1 MFFPSVKGAMR
12 RKSSLWGPYPF
23 RWKTRCTVSYR
34 YHTPVLDSVALQ
46 EKLERE
52 RRRRDVES
60 RAEKMM
66 DHLSGK
72 VRNTISSY
80 IYIQLAS
87 FAKES

>member
-1 MFFPSVKGAMR
+1 M
-12 RKSSLWGPYPF
+12 WGPYPF

-34 YHTPVLDSVALQ
+34 CHTPVLDSVALQ

-72 VRNTISSY
+72 VRNAISSY

-87 FAKES
+87 FARES